1 MITMRTW
8 IVFLFPLVIIFDQH
22 VDGYTVSGN
31 IYDTDGSS
39 SDVQAAIDAASDG
52 ATVVIP
58 DGSYVWSQP
67 VTING
72 FLHVVAQN
80 YGQVTITRTY
90 TGGDL
95 LTMNASTAGS
105 VELAGIVFTSNMNG
119 ASDNYSFT
127 LMVNQLGGL
136 PVLVHDCSFTTG
148 YEYAIGWW
156 GNGGVIWNCSFYTY
170 SDLLGGI
177 SFVNTSQDDS
187 YWNQPDSMGASGDP
201 SGTLN
206 TYVEDCSF
214 YDAKM
219 AMANFDDNSRVVWR
233 HNLMSNAILASHGQ
247 ETSIWGTRHWEIYGN
262 TFVYSTSGTAFGG
275 DSYPLTMDTWFEL
288 RGGTG
293 VVTGNVM
300 PDIPWGK
307 AGIQLNVFSINRAD
321 SIPCQTGYPAA
332 HQTGQGWSAS
342 SNATFGTPVVSYD
355 GTGAV
360 LDPLYVWGNTG
371 TETSD
376 PGYVFV
382 NQYSP
387 DDCGFGE
394 QIGVFL
400 QQNRDYFVDVAKP
413 GWSPFTY
420 PHPLRWSSQLEN
432 AMAANGWSNAQINA
446 LSGFLAADSPRVDSQ
461 NSYAVWEGEINWDL
475 QQGGFS
481 GQQVQQFDSWVE
493 ANAP

>member
-1 MITMRTW
+1 
-8 IVFLFPLVIIFDQH
+8 
-22 VDGYTVSGN
+22 
-31 IYDTDGSS
+31 
-39 SDVQAAIDAASDG
+39 
-52 ATVVIP
+52 
-58 DGSYVWSQP
+58 
-67 VTING
+67 
-72 FLHVVAQN
+72 
-80 YGQVTITRTY
+80 
-90 TGGDL
+90 
-95 LTMNASTAGS
+95 
-105 VELAGIVFTSNMNG
+105 
-119 ASDNYSFT
+119 
-127 LMVNQLGGL
+127 
-136 PVLVHDCSFTTG
+136 
-148 YEYAIGWW
+148 
-156 GNGGVIWNCSFYTY
+156 
-170 SDLLGGI
+170 
-177 SFVNTSQDDS
+177 
-187 YWNQPDSMGASGDP
+187 
-201 SGTLN
+201 
-206 TYVEDCSF
+206 
-214 YDAKM
+214 
-219 AMANFDDNSRVVWR
+219 
-233 HNLMSNAILASHGQ
+233 MSNAILASHGQ
-247 ETSIWGTRHWEIYGN
+247 ETSIWGARHWEIYGN
-262 TFVYSTSGTAFGG
+262 TFVYSTNGTAFGG
-275 DSYPLTMDTWFEL
+275 DSYPLNLNYWFEV

-342 SNATFGTPVVSYD
+342 SNATFGNPVVSYD

-376 PGYVFV
+376 PEYVAL

-446 LSGFLAADSPRVDSQ
+446 LSGFLADSPRVDSQ

-481 GQQVQQFDSWVE
+481 DQQVQQFDSWVE